1 MDLMDFTGTKQATL
15 AELLALHLR
24 TYILAQPTKDRY
36 DLVARN
42 LARYMGGT
50 TSQPSD
56 VRLDNVTSEVML
68 GFRTWSLQRMKA
80 VSFNTERRH
89 LSVLF
94 NAGIEAGL
102 MTQNP
107 TRRVPAAPVL
117 QTTPKALT
125 KAAIAAYMDWL
136 RTSRQRDP
144 SGRPV
149 DVIQPQWFWYAVLRT
164 FYFTGMR
171 KRQLIGLVW
180 DDIDFEAK
188 TILLAARTSKTRRE
202 WKVPLPEPLRTDL
215 EDLRAKT
222 RAVCKA
228 SLGQRQVFCLPLF
241 HERPASFRHPSMTAD
256 NLDNFFQKLR
266 RAMPVDVPRLSAHRI
281 RHTTCTILAN
291 KVRNLKVVQQQLGH
305 SSITTTYQYVHPDI
319 DAMRKA
325 LKGLV

>member
-1 MDLMDFTGTKQATL
+1 MDLMDFNGTKQATL

-24 TYILAQPTKDRY
+24 TNILAQPTKDRY

-42 LARYMGGT
+42 LSRFMGGT
-50 TSQPSD
+50 TAQPSD
-56 VRLDNVTSEVML
+56 VCLEKITSEVML
-68 GFRTWSLQRMKA
+68 GFRTWSLQRMKP

-94 NAGIEAGL
+94 NAGVEARL
-102 MTQNP
+102 MAENP

-117 QTTPKALT
+117 QAAPKALS
-125 KAAIAAYMDWL
+125 KAAIGMYMDWL
-136 RTSRQRDP
+136 RTTSLPDA
-144 SGRPV
+144 SGRPI

-180 DDIDFEAK
+180 DDIDFEAR
-188 TILLAARTSKTRRE
+188 TILLAARTSKTGRE
-202 WKVPLPEPLRTDL
+202 WNVPLPEPLRADL
-215 EDLRAKT
+215 ENLRDRT

-228 SLGQRQVFCLPLF
+228 ALGPRQVFCLPLF
-241 HERPASFRHPSMTAD
+241 HERPSSFRHTSMTAD

-266 RAMPVDVPRLSAHRI
+266 RAMPADAPRLSAHRI

-305 SSITTTYQYVHPDI
+305 SSITTTYQYVHPDM
-319 DAMRKA
+319 DAMRQA
-325 LKGLV
+325 LKGLA